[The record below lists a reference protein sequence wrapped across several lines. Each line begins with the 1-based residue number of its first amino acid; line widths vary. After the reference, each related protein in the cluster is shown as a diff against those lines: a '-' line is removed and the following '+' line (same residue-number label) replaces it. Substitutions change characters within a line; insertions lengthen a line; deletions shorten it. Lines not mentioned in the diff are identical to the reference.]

1 MTIALDTTVYAAG
14 AVCWRMIDDELNV
27 MLIHRG
33 DRRDVSLPK
42 GKVDPGEA
50 LPQTAVREILEETG
64 LKVVLGVPVGITE
77 YKIPSG
83 RDKVVHYWAA
93 EVTDKAI
100 QQSTFE
106 PNNEVEALEW
116 VPVARARE
124 RLSYDPDRI
133 ILDNFTELSQQGVTR
148 TFAIIVLR
156 HAKAIDPM
164 KWVGADQDRPLA
176 ERGLRQADALVPV
189 ISAWKPKRLTSS
201 SSLRCRQTIT
211 PLANALGK
219 EVAYKESLSQHAF
232 DYEAPHLRK
241 IVGNRVK
248 DRRTAVICSHGPVLP
263 EIVRE
268 VALATG
274 TPLGTFVRDAS
285 SLDTAEF
292 SVIHLSATHPASG
305 IIAIETHASQL

>member
-14 AVCWRMIDDELNV
+14 AVCWRMIDGKLNIL
-27 MLIHRG
+27 LIHRG
-33 DRRDVSLPK
+33 DRRDISLPK

-64 LKVVLGVPVGITE
+64 LKIVLGVPVGVTE
-77 YKIPSG
+77 YKLPSG

-100 QQSTFE
+100 QKSTFT
-106 PNNEVEALEW
+106 PNDEVEALEW
-116 VPVARARE
+116 ATVEDARE
-124 RLSYDPDRI
+124 KLSYDPDRV
-133 ILDNFTELSQQGVTR
+133 ILDNFAALAEQGVTS
-148 TFAIIVLR
+148 TFAVIVLR
-156 HAKAIDPM
+156 HAKAVEPM
-164 KWVGADQDRPLA
+164 KWVGDDQDRPLA

-189 ISAWKPKRLTSS
+189 LSAWKPKRLISS
-201 SSLRCRQTIT
+201 SSLRCRQTIQ
-211 PLANALGK
+211 PLANAMRK
-219 EVAYKESLSQHAF
+219 EVHFKESLSQHAF

-248 DRRTAVICSHGPVLP
+248 DRQSAVICSHGPVLP

-268 VALATG
+268 IALATG
-274 TPLGTFVRDAS
+274 TPLGTFVREAS

>member
-1 MTIALDTTVYAAG
+1 MTIAVDTTVYAAG
-14 AVCWRMIDDELNV
+14 AVCWRMIDGKLNIL
-27 MLIHRG
+27 LIHRG
-33 DRRDVSLPK
+33 DRRDISLPK

-50 LPQTAVREILEETG
+50 LPQTAVREIHEETG
-64 LKVVLGVPVGITE
+64 LKIVLGVPVGVTE
-77 YKIPSG
+77 YKLPSG

-100 QQSTFE
+100 QKSTFT
-106 PNNEVEALEW
+106 PNDEVEALEW
-116 VPVARARE
+116 ATIEDARE
-124 RLSYDPDRI
+124 KLSYDPDRVI
-133 ILDNFTELSQQGVTR
+133 VDNFAALVEQGVTS

-156 HAKAIDPM
+156 HAKAVDPM
-164 KWVGADQDRPLA
+164 KWVGDDQDRPLA

-189 ISAWKPKRLTSS
+189 LGAWKPKRLVSS
-201 SSLRCRQTIT
+201 SSLRCRQTIQ
-211 PLANALGK
+211 PLANAVRK
-219 EVAYKESLSQHAF
+219 EVNFKESLSQHAF

-274 TPLGTFVRDAS
+274 TPLGSFVREAS
-285 SLDTAEF
+285 GLDTAEF